1 MAIQVTAPPRVPRVG
16 WRPAP
21 DDALPDPPPAKAL
34 PALAVRGA
42 ATTRANTK
50 AEAPAR
56 VRPVR
61 PARPADFGMGPLFGR
76 VRDGA
81 VVADAE
87 RGTIVLWNPAAAALF
102 GYAAAEAVGQS
113 LEILIPES
121 LRARH
126 RAGLAR
132 YAATGHGAAMDAG
145 TALELPAL
153 RKDGTALT
161 VELTLSAIEA
171 GARSPFRG
179 RFVLALIRDVTAR
192 RRAQRAALTRQ
203 AALLEAQY
211 EASPD
216 AILVVSPAGEVV
228 SCNRRFRDLW
238 PLPPP
243 LPGAAPAAPGDR
255 AAVEAMLATLA
266 DPEPF
271 RARIA
276 ALGACPDEAS
286 HDELRLLD
294 GRTFDCHSTPVTA
307 PSGAHYG
314 RVWYL
319 RDITD
324 RKRMAE
330 TLRASEGRY
339 RQLVEL
345 SPDLV
350 AVHAGGVIRYINAAG
365 LALAGAATAAEMV
378 GRPVR
383 DFVHPASL
391 PTVLERARQGQE
403 ERRGMPLAENTFL
416 RLDGREIALEIVS
429 IPVEFEGQPAVQVVG
444 RDITGRQR
452 AAAALRFQAAV
463 LEAVGQAVVASDLD
477 GRITYWNRAAEAL
490 YGWTADEALDRS
502 ASLMV
507 PADADPANA
516 AAIFAALRRG
526 ETWSGEFPM
535 LRRDG
540 TRFPALVTN
549 TPVRDAG
556 GHVSGVIAISQDIT
570 GRKQVEVALQESEGR
585 YRAVVEQSA
594 DGIAIA
600 DGPTYVFANQAA
612 AHLFGLREPSQVV
625 GRTVDSFL
633 APEERERVLALAAAR
648 QAGAPAASRY
658 EVQLDRAD
666 GARRTVEIAA
676 TRVTYRG
683 RPASLAITRDVTE
696 RRAAERHL
704 QRLNG
709 RLRLLLDIAS
719 SLTATLEPDAQLD
732 GLLQQVVGLLPGADV
747 GAIYLYEPASGRLLP
762 RACVGLDPVAF
773 GALCLRPGESPSG
786 RVFRSCRAGAPGG
799 QPGAQPGGSLSVPLR
814 TPDGTLVGTL
824 AVGSSGA
831 GFAGDDLALLEG
843 VASQA
848 ALALQN
854 ARLFAQARRDA
865 RELKDALTELRAA
878 EASLVQRER
887 LRALGEMAGGIA
899 HDFNNALTPV
909 VGYSELLLTQPE
921 VLADPER
928 TRRYLELIAVGA
940 QDAAGVVRRL
950 RDFYRQRAADDELTP
965 VALPELVAQVVA
977 LTRPKWKDQA
987 QADGRTIEVLTDLRP
1002 VPPVLGEEGELR
1014 ELLTNLLFNAVD
1026 AIPGRGT
1033 ITVRTRHA
1041 GERVRLEVSDSG
1053 IGMTE
1058 AVRRRCLEPFFSTKD
1073 ERGTGLGLA
1082 VAHGIVQRH
1091 HGELAI
1097 TSVPGE
1103 GTTVTLH
1110 LPVVAPA
1117 AALAPTPAAAPPPPL
1132 NVLHVDD
1139 DPAVGEVVAACL
1151 RAEGHTVQTAASGR
1165 AALAWLGGAHF
1176 DAVITDSAMPGLSGR
1191 QLAVLCKTVA
1201 PTTPVIL
1208 LTGFGDLMAAAGEL
1222 PPGISR
1228 VLGKPVTRDTLRATL
1243 AALIPGGSP
1252 TGAGVSPPQA
1262 LQGR

>member
-1 MAIQVTAPPRVPRVG
+1 MGTDGEGALMATRLTAPPTVG

-21 DDALPDPPPAKAL
+21 GAVLPDRPAAPSPPAA
-34 PALAVRGA
+34 AVPGA
-42 ATTRANTK
+42 AKARTK
-50 AEAPAR
+50 APAR

-61 PARPADFGMGPLFGR
+61 PARPGDFGLGPLFGR

-81 VVADAE
+81 VVVDVE
-87 RGTIVLWNPAAAALF
+87 HGTIVLWNPAAETLF
-102 GYAAAEAVGQS
+102 GYTAAEAVGQS
-113 LEILIPES
+113 VERLVPAP
-121 LRARH
+121 LRARY

-132 YAATGHGAAMDAG
+132 AVAG
-145 TALELPAL
+145 TEAGAPQELAAL

-161 VELTLSAIEA
+161 VELTLNVTEA
-171 GARSPFRG
+171 RVRSPFRG

-192 RRAQRAALTRQ
+192 RRAQRDALSRQ

-216 AILVVSPAGEVV
+216 AILVVSPAGEIV
-228 SCNRRFRDLW
+228 SCNRRFSALW

-243 LPGAAPAAPGDR
+243 RPGAAPAASPDR
-255 AAVEAMLATLA
+255 AAVEAMLATVA

-276 ALGACPDEAS
+276 ALCARPDEAS

-319 RDITD
+319 RDITG

-330 TLRASEGRY
+330 TLRASEERY
-339 RQLVEL
+339 RSLVEL

-350 AVHAGGVIRYINAAG
+350 AVHAGGVLRYINPAG
-365 LALAGAATAAEMV
+365 LVLAGAATVAEMV
-378 GRPVR
+378 GRPIR
-383 DFVHPASL
+383 DFIHPASP

-403 ERRGMPLAENTFL
+403 ERRGLPLAENTFL

-452 AAAALRFQAAV
+452 AAGALRFQAAV

-477 GRITYWNRAAEAL
+477 GRITYWNRAAETL
-490 YGWTADEALDRS
+490 YGWTADEALGRS
-502 ASLMV
+502 AGLMV
-507 PADADPANA
+507 PVDADPVDV

-526 ETWSGEFPM
+526 ETWSGEVPM
-535 LRRDG
+535 QRRDG

-549 TPVRDAG
+549 TPVRDAAG
-556 GHVSGVIAISQDIT
+556 SVSGVIAISQDIT
-570 GRKQVEVALQESEGR
+570 RRKQAEVALQESEGR

-600 DGPTYVFANQAA
+600 DGTTYVFANQAA

-625 GRTVDSFL
+625 GRSVDSFL
-633 APEERERVLALAAAR
+633 APEDRERVLALAVAR
-648 QAGAPAASRY
+648 QAGAPAAGRY

-676 TRVTYRG
+676 TRVTYGG

-704 QRLNG
+704 QHLNG

-747 GAIYLYEPASGRLLP
+747 GAIYLNEPASGRLLP

-773 GALCLRPGESPSG
+773 GAVCLRPGESPSL
-786 RVFRSCRAGAPGG
+786 RVFGSCRAGMPGAPGAPGAPGG
-799 QPGAQPGGSLSVPLR
+799 RTGDSLSVPLR

-824 AVGSSGA
+824 AVGSSSA
-831 GFAGDDLALLEG
+831 GFAADDLALLEG

-865 RELKDALTELRAA
+865 RELKAALAELRAA
-878 EASLVQRER
+878 EAYLVQQER
-887 LRALGEMAGGIA
+887 LRALGEMASGIA

-909 VGYSELLLTQPE
+909 VGYSELLLSQPE
-921 VLADPER
+921 VFADPQR
-928 TRRYLELIAVGA
+928 SRRYLQLIAIGA

-950 RDFYRQRAADDELTP
+950 RDFYRQRAPDDELTP

-1026 AIPGRGT
+1026 AIPARGT
-1033 ITVRTRHA
+1033 ITLRTRRT
-1041 GERVRLEVSDSG
+1041 GERVHLEVSDTG

-1073 ERGTGLGLA
+1073 GQGTGLGLA

-1091 HGELAI
+1091 HGELTI
-1097 TSVPGE
+1097 SSVPGE

-1117 AALAPTPAAAPPPPL
+1117 AAPAAPAAAPPPVPL
-1132 NVLHVDD
+1132 RVLHVDD
-1139 DPAVGEVVAACL
+1139 EPAVGEVVAACL
-1151 RAEGHTVQTAASGR
+1151 RADGHTVQTAANGR
-1165 AALAWLGGAHF
+1165 AALAWLGGGHF

-1191 QLAVLCKTVA
+1191 QLALLCKTVA
-1201 PTTPVIL
+1201 PATPVIL
-1208 LTGFGDLMAAAGEL
+1208 LTGFGDLMAAGAL
-1222 PPGISR
+1222 PPGIDR
-1228 VLGKPVTRDTLRATL
+1228 VLGKPVTRETLRAAL
-1243 AALIPGGSP
+1243 ADLSPGGAAP
-1252 TGAGVSPPQA
+1252 GA
-1262 LQGR
+1262 